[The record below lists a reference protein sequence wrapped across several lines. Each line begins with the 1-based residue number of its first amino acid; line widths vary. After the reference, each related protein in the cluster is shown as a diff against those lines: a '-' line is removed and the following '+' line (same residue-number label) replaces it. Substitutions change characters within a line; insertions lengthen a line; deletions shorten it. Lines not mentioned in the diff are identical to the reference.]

1 MKAREWTVDE
11 GLKKRLIAA
20 TVLVSLVVI
29 FVPMLLQNEPV
40 IEKGI
45 DRTNVPPKPEGEF
58 TSRILP
64 LESEQLSLPGERVT
78 PLRRDDP
85 PAAPAASG
93 PDKVTEQA
101 PQSTAPAVAVK
112 PRVGLTAWI
121 IQVGS
126 FSKKENADNLV
137 NTLRKKDFSA
147 FMEQAEISGKQVYR
161 VRVGPVVDR
170 GQAEEM
176 LVGLNRELKPMK
188 LKGTLTRYP

>member
-1 MKAREWTVDE
+1 MLARERTVDE
-11 GLKKRLIAA
+11 GLKKRLIGA

-45 DRTNVPPKPEGEF
+45 DSTNVPTRPDGDF

-64 LESEQLSLPGERVT
+64 MESEQLSLPEERVT
-78 PLRRDDP
+78 PLQPGDSPITGAGTRPDKAAGQSP
-85 PAAPAASG
+85 QSKAPA
-93 PDKVTEQA
+93 K
-101 PQSTAPAVAVK
+101 AVK

-126 FSKKENADNLV
+126 FSKRENAEKLV
-137 NTLRKKDFSA
+137 NTLRKKEFSA
-147 FMEQAEISGKQVYR
+147 FMEQAEISGKQVFR

-170 GQAEEM
+170 GQAEKM
-176 LVGLNRELKPMK
+176 LVELNRELKPMK
-188 LKGTLTRYP
+188 LKSTLTRYP

>member
-1 MKAREWTVDE
+1 MDE
-11 GLKKRLIAA
+11 GLKKRLIGA

-45 DRTNVPPKPEGEF
+45 DSTNVPPRPEGEF

-64 LESEQLSLPGERVT
+64 LESEQLSLPDQRVT
-78 PLRRDDP
+78 PLKRDDSS
-85 PAAPAASG
+85 AAPTETA
-93 PDKVTEQA
+93 PDKVAAQV
-101 PQSTAPAVAVK
+101 PQSKAPAKAVK
-112 PRVGLTAWI
+112 PRVGLSAWI

-126 FSKKENADNLV
+126 FSKKQNADNLV
-137 NTLRKKDFSA
+137 KTLRKKEYSA
-147 FMEQAEISGKQVYR
+147 FMEQAEIKGKQVYR

-176 LVGLNRELKPMK
+176 LIGLNRELKPMK
-188 LKGTLTRYP
+188 LKGTLKRYP